1 VRHHKFIRTAL
12 LGFMAFSLSSLSFFP
27 ETFSRTVACLPE
39 GSAGLVGGIS
49 GGPIAI
55 GHDLIG
61 QVQDEAL
68 RSSARDWY
76 YWLTEVELSS
86 LSQRQQVRSAY
97 GLKTPLF
104 ATAQDY
110 AIPSLVPFQLN
121 PQYGAVG
128 TGFMPFTGFAGF
140 YVPSVAIMVPSV
152 GAPASSMNVAASA
165 LSRSRSYFRPSA
177 L

>member
-1 VRHHKFIRTAL
+1 
-12 LGFMAFSLSSLSFFP
+12 MAFSLSSLSFFP

-104 ATAQDY
+104 ATTQDY

-121 PQYGAVG
+121 PRYGALG
-128 TGFMPFTGFAGF
+128 AGFMPFAGFTGFSA
-140 YVPSVAIMVPSV
+140 PSMAIMLPSV
-152 GAPASSMNVAASA
+152 GAPASSMSVAS
-165 LSRSRSYFRPSA
+165 LPISGGRSYFRPSA